1 MCDVTAAH
9 GWVTSTDPNPNP
21 NPNPSPNH
29 NPNPNPIPNPHPHP
43 NPNPN
48 PDPNPN
54 PNPNPKQVIST
65 DGLTPGWGVEDLN
78 LVGGWS
84 PDNPLQARLRAMQ
97 PAGDKPDEFFHHHN
111 WVSDNGW
118 KMVSSP

>member
-9 GWVTSTDPNPNP
+9 GWVISTDPNPKPNPKPNPNP
-21 NPNPSPNH
+21 NPNP
-29 NPNPNPIPNPHPHP
+29 HPH
-43 NPNPN
+43 
-48 PDPNPN
+48 PN

-78 LVGGWS
+78 LVGAWS

-97 PAGDKPDEFFHHHN
+97 PAGDNPDEFFHHHN

-118 KMVSSP
+118 KMASLP